1 MKEILD
7 DEFNGSDPDIDLTSN
22 VELKS
27 FLYIGIMLIGGFLY
41 MKYISGFDPTISNML
56 YGSIVLFLFSLI
68 VCGIFTVIISVIRKR
83 KDIEKGIIMN
93 YDPIWFQVLVNGF
106 FWWSVGIIIILV
118 GKIIWWGSMLA
129 WSMDKKIQRR

>member
-118 GKIIWWGSMLA
+118 GKII
-129 WSMDKKIQRR
+129 